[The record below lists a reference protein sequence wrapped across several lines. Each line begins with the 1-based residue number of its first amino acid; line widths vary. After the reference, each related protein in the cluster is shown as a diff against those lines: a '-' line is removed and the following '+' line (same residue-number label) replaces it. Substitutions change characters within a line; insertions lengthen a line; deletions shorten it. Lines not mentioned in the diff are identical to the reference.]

1 MDFQKREQFCVGLR
15 KVKKAEILKLKRK
28 LLFPEEFSNSVFA
41 GNQQFTKI
49 ESETQLSYCLDSLLP
64 MFENRDEAI
73 FERLNALQELSEET
87 NYQNPRHLVFKF
99 YSEEKSY
106 KVLF

>member
-1 MDFQKREQFCVGLR
+1 
-15 KVKKAEILKLKRK
+15 
-28 LLFPEEFSNSVFA
+28 
-41 GNQQFTKI
+41 
-49 ESETQLSYCLDSLLP
+49 

>member
-1 MDFQKREQFCVGLR
+1 
-15 KVKKAEILKLKRK
+15 
-28 LLFPEEFSNSVFA
+28 
-41 GNQQFTKI
+41 
-49 ESETQLSYCLDSLLP
+49 

-87 NYQNPRHLVFKF
+87 NYQNPRQLVFKL

-106 KVLF
+106 